1 MANTDFPRSIDVF
14 IFEGISLMDV
24 AGPAQAFDNALLG
37 GEPAYRLR
45 YLSLDGKP
53 VCSSSGLR
61 LVADGALAD
70 HVVEDDLLI
79 PGGDGVDRLLED
91 AEVRRIILL
100 QDISAGK
107 GRLIS
112 VCSGALLLAAA
123 GVLDGLSATT
133 HWSRSQMARSL
144 FPEVKWTL
152 DTIFT
157 KSEYIYTSAGVSSG
171 IDLAMAII
179 QQDCGPQAALEVAQ
193 ELVVY
198 LRRTGGQSQFSD
210 LLRTQFSLEDPLAK
224 LVEKVTAEPTRD
236 WRLETLAE
244 EVGMSVRTMS
254 RRFNASI
261 GVSPAQFVERARLN
275 YATTLLN
282 KGVPIKQ
289 VAAKSGFGELQRM
302 RRSFKRHMGL
312 SASEYMD
319 RFSADPA

>member
-1 MANTDFPRSIDVF
+1 LAKNDFPRAIDFF
-14 IFEGISLMDV
+14 IFDGISLMDV
-24 AGPAQAFDNALLG
+24 AGPAQAFDNARLG
-37 GEPAYRLR
+37 GEPAYTHR

-61 LVADGALAD
+61 LVADGALAE
-70 HVVEDDLLI
+70 HRVEDDLLI
-79 PGGDGVDRLLED
+79 PGGEGVDRLLD
-91 AEVRRIILL
+91 DPEVRRIILL

-123 GVLDGLSATT
+123 GVLDDRSATT
-133 HWSRSQMARSL
+133 HWSRSHMARTL
-144 FPEVKWTL
+144 YPKVNWAL
-152 DTIFT
+152 DTIYT

-179 QQDCGPQAALEVAQ
+179 QQDCGPKAALEVAQ

-210 LLRTQFSLEDPLAK
+210 LLRTQFSLEDPISK
-224 LVEKVTAEPTRD
+224 LVEKVTSEPTRD

-254 RRFNASI
+254 RRFNASF

-302 RRSFKRHMGL
+302 RRSFKRHLGL

-319 RFSADPA
+319 RFSADLA